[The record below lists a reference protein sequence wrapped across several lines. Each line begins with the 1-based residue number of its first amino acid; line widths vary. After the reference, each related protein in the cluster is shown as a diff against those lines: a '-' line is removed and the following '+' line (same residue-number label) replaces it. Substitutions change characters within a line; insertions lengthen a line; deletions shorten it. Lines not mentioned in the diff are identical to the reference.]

1 MNARFRK
8 GKDYGILSGTF
19 KNIRLRYYGFNHTTR
34 EYLFKD
40 GTTNTPASIKWN
52 IPANNHL
59 VLSQLESERRKS
71 NG

>member
-8 GKDYGILSGTF
+8 GKDYGILSGAF
-19 KNIRLRYYGFNHTTR
+19 KNIRLRYYGFNHTTK
-34 EYLFKD
+34 EYLFRD
-40 GTTNTPASIKWN
+40 GTNNKAVSIKWN

-59 VLSQLESERRKS
+59 VLSQLESERRKN